1 MIKPRSRVQAFI
13 LLLIYVF
20 LLFLLMGVIAKL
32 LGALINYSKSDVW
45 RFGWADIID
54 LFPGVFAYA
63 LPVGAG
69 VLLQSWL
76 KDRKSSKSDNGE
88 G

>member
-20 LLFLLMGVIAKL
+20 LLFLLMGVVAKF

-45 RFGWADIID
+45 RFGWADIVD

-69 VLLQSWL
+69 ILVQSWL
-76 KDRKSSKSDNGE
+76 KDRKRSKSDSGE